1 MYLASFRKPHEHVA
15 IAEVPM
21 RLHMIQFTKVRD
33 FLSSRPRWRGFFVGL
48 AAVAMISVAGN
59 ALFQNP
65 PRNVPDFLNRLPDTN
80 DQARMHQEQQAT
92 QKDFEALNARR
103 KKQVSED
110 TEKLVKLASDLKT
123 EVDKSGSETL
133 STSAIRKAQAIEKLA
148 HDIKKMAVTAQP
160 N

>member
-1 MYLASFRKPHEHVA
+1 
-15 IAEVPM
+15 M
-21 RLHMIQFTKVRD
+21 RLHRIQFTKVRD

-80 DQARMHQEQQAT
+80 DQARMHQEQQAR
-92 QKDFEALNARR
+92 QKDFNALNAHRR
-103 KKQVSED
+103 KQVSED
-110 TEKLVKLASDLKT
+110 TEKLVKLASDLKI

-148 HDIKKMAVTAQP
+148 RDIKEKMAVTAQQ

>member
-1 MYLASFRKPHEHVA
+1 
-15 IAEVPM
+15 M
-21 RLHMIQFTKVRD
+21 RFHRIRFTKVLD
-33 FLSSRPRWRGFFVGL
+33 FLSSRPRWRGFFAGL
-48 AAVAMISVAGN
+48 AAVAVISVTGN

-80 DQARMHQEQQAT
+80 DQARMHQEQLAR
-92 QKDFEALNARR
+92 QKDFEALNAHR
-103 KKQVSED
+103 KKQVSDD

-133 STSAIRKAQAIEKLA
+133 STNAIRKAQAIEKLA
-148 HDIKKMAVTAQP
+148 RDIKEKMASTAQK